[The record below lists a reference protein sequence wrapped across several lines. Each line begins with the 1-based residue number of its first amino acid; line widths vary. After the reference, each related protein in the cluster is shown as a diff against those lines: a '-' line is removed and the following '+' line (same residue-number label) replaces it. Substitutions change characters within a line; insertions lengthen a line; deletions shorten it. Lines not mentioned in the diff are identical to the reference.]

1 MYMAP
6 VSAPNAL
13 ELNRQLW
20 SWHEQLLATLPA
32 RCLPI
37 TLLDANAR
45 FGSQVLALPDGA
57 VQVGN
62 WGTHVENAAGRVMCE
77 FLEKTNFAAVNA
89 VFANAASCTWHNTR
103 GHAARIDYIL
113 TSTTALEYT
122 TLATVDHR
130 LGFLLQLPDT
140 TMLADHSPVFWHF
153 RHPCPMPGR
162 RQETWTR
169 RKVQNL
175 CFDGEGAQRL
185 ISAVDKWAASDQV
198 QNAANAAEEE
208 QRVDSL
214 WELLN
219 EGVRSQ
225 LNNSKQLS
233 DLNNF
238 LTERKVLKQQNC
250 YRGAGS

>member
-1 MYMAP
+1 
-6 VSAPNAL
+6 
-13 ELNRQLW
+13 
-20 SWHEQLLATLPA
+20 
-32 RCLPI
+32 
-37 TLLDANAR
+37 
-45 FGSQVLALPDGA
+45 
-57 VQVGN
+57 
-62 WGTHVENAAGRVMCE
+62 MCE
-77 FLEKTNFAAVNA
+77 FLEKTNLVAVNA

-122 TLATVDHR
+122 TLATVDYR
-130 LGFLLQLPDT
+130 LGFLLQLPNT

-153 RHPCPMPGR
+153 RHPCPMRGR

-214 WELLN
+214 WKLLN
-219 EGVRSQ
+219 EAVRSQ

-238 LTERKVLKQQNC
+238 LTESPETAELLQRRWELRKQLHELEALHLDAVTQQARLKERL
-250 YRGAGS
+250 RGISRLLHFVRKQSWNERQRRLAYEMENAAKSGNWRIVWACVRQLSQSS